1 MMITNMR
8 TITLLLLLLFLLY
21 DFLQAHSAQDTLIT
35 GQSIPRTTKVLASAG
50 EKFVLGFFSPLENP
64 SQSYLGIWYNTNRT
78 YPGKTVMVW
87 VANRDNPVLGSNGG
101 GVFQIAQ
108 DGNLLVTNESGS
120 TFWSSKLDKS
130 SSNNRTV
137 KLTDSGNLVLFQ
149 HDDDGNGTSY
159 IIWQSFQ
166 DPTDTF
172 LPGMEIDRSMELTSW
187 RYDGIGGGRESF
199 FTFKMSQT
207 GNNRFRIMD
216 GQNQLHWENDGLNSD
231 DLSPDVLDYL
241 TNFTGA
247 ENRRSKY
254 VNTNTSKSLY
264 YLYQDTRIVMNSTGE
279 LQFWKWEK
287 SEWIM
292 QWKQPSS
299 ICKIHNFCGTF
310 SSCNVHDWMPCKC
323 LPGFRLAS
331 EYETQS
337 YEMGMKFPGCVRKS
351 ESHGDNRDMVF
362 LNLPNIRLDELDQK
376 EYNTETEAECKFLCF
391 NMSHPQCQAYA
402 YNTSNNYRVV
412 TSSSCQI
419 WTNDLTTLQV
429 DQVAGGDL
437 AVLVKSSDIGR
448 TVACNPC
455 GIYTIPYPLS
465 TGPNCGDP
473 EYYKFNCS
481 YSTGQVSFMMPGG
494 QLKRVTWIDE
504 NARKFYIETDDTYH
518 CDYIYQNEKPDPP
531 FDVTN
536 WCFKEDQIEISWQPP
551 LERPC
556 NEPNDCRGFPHSRCM
571 PTIEGKNKCLCDPKY
586 QWNSSISNCMQDEK
600 SKNHLRDR
608 VHLILIVTLAG
619 VIFLASTMVFAYV
632 RRKKV
637 IDRENIQIQESLYDT
652 ERHVKALIGLGRLE
666 EKDSKGIEV
675 PFYTFGSIV
684 AATDNFSDS
693 NKLGQGGYG
702 PVYKA
707 RFPGGQ
713 DIAVKRLSSVSTQ
726 GLEEF
731 KNETVLIAKLQH
743 RNLVRLR
750 GYCVK
755 GDEKILLYEY
765 MPNKSLDSFIFDRTR
780 TLLLNWQMRFDII
793 LGIARGLLYLHQDS
807 ILRVIHRDLKTSNIL
822 LDMDMTPKISDFG
835 LAKIFGG
842 KETEASTER
851 VMGTYGYMAPEY
863 ALDGFFSIKSD
874 VFSFGVV
881 ILEIL
886 SGKKNTGFY
895 QFKQTVTLLG
905 YAWGLWTENRLTDL
919 MDASFS
925 GNCNENQF
933 IKCSQIAL
941 LCVQDEPGDR
951 PTMSNVVTM
960 LDSEIATIPIPTQ
973 PTFYAVRRTRST
985 TASSSSKPETTMPS
999 CLARDFLNPGQ
1010 NITGTTSVLVSA
1022 GQRFVLG
1029 FFSPAGNPT
1038 ETYLGI
1044 WYYQSQTFSSELP
1057 TVVWVANRDK
1067 PILNSH
1073 VGVFQIAGDG
1083 NLVVKD
1089 KDGSSSKSYYWS
1101 SELEGS
1107 SSRNR
1112 TVKLMDSGNL
1122 VLFQNDENIWQS
1134 FQHPTDTFLPGM
1146 KMDTTMELTCWSG
1159 DSDPRPGNFTFK
1171 IMSQTAGDNPRYII
1185 LKNNKLYW
1193 ESSGQNEDLNPDSE
1207 FDAVAYFLSNFS
1219 SSTKQGNLSPTNYEN
1234 KRLLMNSTGELQF
1247 RTREGFQGDW
1257 SFFWKAPQSFCDSYN
1272 ACGNFST
1279 CKDNNGERCKC
1290 LPGFNQVS
1298 GSNYCARKSA
1308 ASSWC
1313 GEGIR
1318 FLNLVMVK
1326 VRNPDIY
1333 YTEAN
1338 ESDCKNKCLQ
1348 MCPKCQAYSYSVP
1361 QDTTRRDLSFSTC
1374 RIWTHDLITLQ
1385 EGYFGRNL
1393 SVRVDISDIEA
1404 TPRSCEPCGANI
1416 VPYPLSTGR
1425 NCGDPLYFTFSCN
1438 RSTGDLSFVPTTT
1451 SDGYTVISIDA
1462 DSRKFVIKVT
1472 SAETYCNLQT
1482 RNDKTLQIHFP
1493 FNVTNECRTEDEV
1506 EVTWLPPSEPIC
1518 NESVDCKGWNHST
1531 CEKTG
1536 DSNRCLCNSNYR
1548 WNNASL
1554 NCDSNEAI
1562 AIAGG
1567 TEQKVRK
1574 ENSKSQKSL
1583 IIGVTLG
1590 SVVVLACAV
1599 VSAYL
1604 CRRKITYK
1612 KDKDKI
1618 QRNRGRFYDSER
1630 HVKDL
1635 MEVEGFEEKDHEDIE
1650 VPYFDFESILI
1661 ATDNFSDANKLGRG
1675 GYGPV
1680 YKGKLQDEVVAVK
1693 RLSSISSQGLLEF
1706 KNEVVLIAK
1715 LQHRN
1720 LVRLRGY
1727 CIKGE
1732 EKILLYEYMPNKSLD
1747 SFIFDPKQSVHL
1759 DWQIRFDII
1768 LGVARGILYL
1778 HQDSRLRVI
1787 HRDLKTSNI
1796 LLDKMMQPKI
1806 SDFGLARIVGGK
1818 ETETNTERVVGTY
1831 GYMSPEYALDGLF
1844 STKSDV
1850 FSFGVVLLEIISGK
1864 KNTGFYQSSQVPSLL
1879 GYAWKL
1885 WTENKLIDLMYM
1897 SLVESCTEN
1906 QFIRCAHVALLC
1918 VQDEPGDRPSMSSV
1932 VTMLDSET
1940 STLPTPKQPTFFAS
1954 RGQPTTSSSKSTEIN
1969 MQFEST
1975 THYQEGR

>member
-1 MMITNMR
+1 MHKTTKPPLLTLTGNMR
-8 TITLLLLLLFLLY
+8 TITFLFLFY
-21 DFLQAHSAQDTLIT
+21 LQL
-35 GQSIPRTTKVLASAG
+35 PC
-50 EKFVLGFFSPLENP
+50 
-64 SQSYLGIWYNTNRT
+64 
-78 YPGKTVMVW
+78 
-87 VANRDNPVLGSNGG
+87 
-101 GVFQIAQ
+101 
-108 DGNLLVTNESGS
+108 
-120 TFWSSKLDKS
+120 
-130 SSNNRTV
+130 
-137 KLTDSGNLVLFQ
+137 
-149 HDDDGNGTSY
+149 
-159 IIWQSFQ
+159 SF
-166 DPTDTF
+166 
-172 LPGMEIDRSMELTSW
+172 
-187 RYDGIGGGRESF
+187 
-199 FTFKMSQT
+199 K
-207 GNNRFRIMD
+207 
-216 GQNQLHWENDGLNSD
+216 
-231 DLSPDVLDYL
+231 
-241 TNFTGA
+241 
-247 ENRRSKY
+247 
-254 VNTNTSKSLY
+254 
-264 YLYQDTRIVMNSTGE
+264 
-279 LQFWKWEK
+279 
-287 SEWIM
+287 
-292 QWKQPSS
+292 
-299 ICKIHNFCGTF
+299 
-310 SSCNVHDWMPCKC
+310 
-323 LPGFRLAS
+323 
-331 EYETQS
+331 
-337 YEMGMKFPGCVRKS
+337 
-351 ESHGDNRDMVF
+351 
-362 LNLPNIRLDELDQK
+362 
-376 EYNTETEAECKFLCF
+376 
-391 NMSHPQCQAYA
+391 
-402 YNTSNNYRVV
+402 
-412 TSSSCQI
+412 
-419 WTNDLTTLQV
+419 
-429 DQVAGGDL
+429 
-437 AVLVKSSDIGR
+437 
-448 TVACNPC
+448 
-455 GIYTIPYPLS
+455 
-465 TGPNCGDP
+465 
-473 EYYKFNCS
+473 
-481 YSTGQVSFMMPGG
+481 
-494 QLKRVTWIDE
+494 
-504 NARKFYIETDDTYH
+504 
-518 CDYIYQNEKPDPP
+518 
-531 FDVTN
+531 
-536 WCFKEDQIEISWQPP
+536 
-551 LERPC
+551 
-556 NEPNDCRGFPHSRCM
+556 
-571 PTIEGKNKCLCDPKY
+571 
-586 QWNSSISNCMQDEK
+586 
-600 SKNHLRDR
+600 
-608 VHLILIVTLAG
+608 
-619 VIFLASTMVFAYV
+619 
-632 RRKKV
+632 
-637 IDRENIQIQESLYDT
+637 
-652 ERHVKALIGLGRLE
+652 
-666 EKDSKGIEV
+666 
-675 PFYTFGSIV
+675 
-684 AATDNFSDS
+684 
-693 NKLGQGGYG
+693 
-702 PVYKA
+702 
-707 RFPGGQ
+707 
-713 DIAVKRLSSVSTQ
+713 
-726 GLEEF
+726 
-731 KNETVLIAKLQH
+731 
-743 RNLVRLR
+743 
-750 GYCVK
+750 
-755 GDEKILLYEY
+755 
-765 MPNKSLDSFIFDRTR
+765 
-780 TLLLNWQMRFDII
+780 
-793 LGIARGLLYLHQDS
+793 
-807 ILRVIHRDLKTSNIL
+807 
-822 LDMDMTPKISDFG
+822 
-835 LAKIFGG
+835 
-842 KETEASTER
+842 
-851 VMGTYGYMAPEY
+851 
-863 ALDGFFSIKSD
+863 
-874 VFSFGVV
+874 
-881 ILEIL
+881 
-886 SGKKNTGFY
+886 
-895 QFKQTVTLLG
+895 
-905 YAWGLWTENRLTDL
+905 
-919 MDASFS
+919 
-925 GNCNENQF
+925 
-933 IKCSQIAL
+933 
-941 LCVQDEPGDR
+941 
-951 PTMSNVVTM
+951 
-960 LDSEIATIPIPTQ
+960 
-973 PTFYAVRRTRST
+973 
-985 TASSSSKPETTMPS
+985 S

-1954 RGQPTTSSSKSTEIN
+1954 RGQPTTSSTKDFLNVGENITGTTSVLSSAKNKFVLGFFSPPGSPTRSYLGIWYNQSQYPGPQTVIWVANRDNPISNPNVGVFRIANDGRITVTDTSGSGQTCYWSSRNEASTSRNRTVKLFDSGNLVLMMVLDEAIIYQSFLHPTDTFLAGMKMDSEVKLTSWSSDDN
-1969 MQFEST
+1969 PRTGSFTFQIAGDGDDYSYKYKYNPSYAILKNWQRYWESGKHLDSDFDAIISYMLT
-1975 THYQEGR
+1975 NFSTGTNTSDNFDNTMLVMKNTGELKLLVWDSFGHDWLVRWKAPASPCDQYNFCGHFTSCNGNNYKPCNCLPGFKRAEVSDENNGCVRRTATEESCGGGGGEGRSAFLELVKVKPGIPDGKYPAENESECKERCLQNCSHCQAYSYVEADVNGYRCWIWTQELDTVQDVEDDHLRNLFVRLDKSDI

>member
-985 TASSSSKPETTMPS
+985 TASSSSKPETTMP
-999 CLARDFLNPGQ
+999 
-1010 NITGTTSVLVSA
+1010 V
-1022 GQRFVLG
+1022 
-1029 FFSPAGNPT
+1029 
-1038 ETYLGI
+1038 
-1044 WYYQSQTFSSELP
+1044 
-1057 TVVWVANRDK
+1057 
-1067 PILNSH
+1067 
-1073 VGVFQIAGDG
+1073 
-1083 NLVVKD
+1083 
-1089 KDGSSSKSYYWS
+1089 
-1101 SELEGS
+1101 
-1107 SSRNR
+1107 
-1112 TVKLMDSGNL
+1112 
-1122 VLFQNDENIWQS
+1122 
-1134 FQHPTDTFLPGM
+1134 
-1146 KMDTTMELTCWSG
+1146 
-1159 DSDPRPGNFTFK
+1159 
-1171 IMSQTAGDNPRYII
+1171 
-1185 LKNNKLYW
+1185 
-1193 ESSGQNEDLNPDSE
+1193 ESS
-1207 FDAVAYFLSNFS
+1207 
-1219 SSTKQGNLSPTNYEN
+1219 
-1234 KRLLMNSTGELQF
+1234 
-1247 RTREGFQGDW
+1247 
-1257 SFFWKAPQSFCDSYN
+1257 
-1272 ACGNFST
+1272 
-1279 CKDNNGERCKC
+1279 
-1290 LPGFNQVS
+1290 
-1298 GSNYCARKSA
+1298 
-1308 ASSWC
+1308 
-1313 GEGIR
+1313 
-1318 FLNLVMVK
+1318 
-1326 VRNPDIY
+1326 
-1333 YTEAN
+1333 
-1338 ESDCKNKCLQ
+1338 
-1348 MCPKCQAYSYSVP
+1348 
-1361 QDTTRRDLSFSTC
+1361 
-1374 RIWTHDLITLQ
+1374 
-1385 EGYFGRNL
+1385 
-1393 SVRVDISDIEA
+1393 
-1404 TPRSCEPCGANI
+1404 
-1416 VPYPLSTGR
+1416 
-1425 NCGDPLYFTFSCN
+1425 
-1438 RSTGDLSFVPTTT
+1438 
-1451 SDGYTVISIDA
+1451 
-1462 DSRKFVIKVT
+1462 
-1472 SAETYCNLQT
+1472 
-1482 RNDKTLQIHFP
+1482 
-1493 FNVTNECRTEDEV
+1493 
-1506 EVTWLPPSEPIC
+1506 
-1518 NESVDCKGWNHST
+1518 
-1531 CEKTG
+1531 
-1536 DSNRCLCNSNYR
+1536 
-1548 WNNASL
+1548 
-1554 NCDSNEAI
+1554 
-1562 AIAGG
+1562 
-1567 TEQKVRK
+1567 
-1574 ENSKSQKSL
+1574 
-1583 IIGVTLG
+1583 
-1590 SVVVLACAV
+1590 
-1599 VSAYL
+1599 
-1604 CRRKITYK
+1604 
-1612 KDKDKI
+1612 
-1618 QRNRGRFYDSER
+1618 
-1630 HVKDL
+1630 
-1635 MEVEGFEEKDHEDIE
+1635 
-1650 VPYFDFESILI
+1650 
-1661 ATDNFSDANKLGRG
+1661 
-1675 GYGPV
+1675 
-1680 YKGKLQDEVVAVK
+1680 
-1693 RLSSISSQGLLEF
+1693 
-1706 KNEVVLIAK
+1706 
-1715 LQHRN
+1715 
-1720 LVRLRGY
+1720 
-1727 CIKGE
+1727 
-1732 EKILLYEYMPNKSLD
+1732 
-1747 SFIFDPKQSVHL
+1747 
-1759 DWQIRFDII
+1759 
-1768 LGVARGILYL
+1768 
-1778 HQDSRLRVI
+1778 
-1787 HRDLKTSNI
+1787 
-1796 LLDKMMQPKI
+1796 
-1806 SDFGLARIVGGK
+1806 
-1818 ETETNTERVVGTY
+1818 
-1831 GYMSPEYALDGLF
+1831 
-1844 STKSDV
+1844 
-1850 FSFGVVLLEIISGK
+1850 
-1864 KNTGFYQSSQVPSLL
+1864 
-1879 GYAWKL
+1879 
-1885 WTENKLIDLMYM
+1885 
-1897 SLVESCTEN
+1897 
-1906 QFIRCAHVALLC
+1906 
-1918 VQDEPGDRPSMSSV
+1918 
-1932 VTMLDSET
+1932 
-1940 STLPTPKQPTFFAS
+1940 
-1954 RGQPTTSSSKSTEIN
+1954 
-1969 MQFEST
+1969 
-1975 THYQEGR
+1975 YQEGR